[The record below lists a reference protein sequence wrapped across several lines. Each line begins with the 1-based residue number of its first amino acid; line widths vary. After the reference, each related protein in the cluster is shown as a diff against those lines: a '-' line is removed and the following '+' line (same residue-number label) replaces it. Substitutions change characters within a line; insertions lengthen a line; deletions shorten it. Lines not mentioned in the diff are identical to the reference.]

1 MTFTFLREDV
11 DFVYYAFT
19 NVGGNVMVMT
29 PGYADQRSNYL
40 DYVQY
45 YDGKPLEV
53 GRMIAILFEQ
63 QEPPAQYAVVGL
75 ITEIKARNR
84 PERLKKAD
92 QATQATPEFAREV
105 ILSKCNA
112 HTYEVALL
120 RGLALEFFA
129 AGPCATILHKY
140 PGIQMYELASR
151 RAPHQVRVFDVFAL
165 GQTKPAKEL
174 LAVAH
179 TPSSRRPRG
188 LGIHCMPDTA
198 TAMIPARKAAL
209 QSLLTTLLR
218 RFLTPSHQK
227 MNLPHDDWFREA
239 ALPIVADSDGHVLA
253 TVCAMAFAIATGK
266 LDLSIQSLFG
276 AGKSRAAAIL
286 IAGLLAL
293 DPERRLRYQLIC
305 KENTGTK
312 SFIEVLIYLRLPAD
326 VFQRVGRLISDG
338 EANKPGQSTSKDL
351 PHTVRQ
357 KRMPECDLLVMT
369 GGTHTSD
376 RTSHWPKLEEWQRNL
391 AFTVVD
397 EAQQFGTDREVTAIA
412 MLPPTSFILWTG
424 DAQQTPGGIAK
435 GDTQYAR
442 SRQQLMSRRH
452 ALGCPQTELTP
463 HKLHTALLTHLADV
477 DLPCVP
483 EFQEMFASANANPG
497 PIWIT
502 DVEPHQTKARQQLQ
516 HLFPDQELSWREATV
531 DEHQNHPMTDDP
543 QLLAS
548 NINPTSIVCFA
559 YICMSLETNPEW
571 LPAIQAKSNV
581 DTAGSEGAFAWG
593 LMLPTSTRTAG
604 VTYTSIVGVRYDMLC
619 ELPNDEWKI
628 GTHTLGGIDGLVG
641 GFQFVHWYKPQKYY
655 QYSRNC
661 DLLAVIEPLLQALR
675 STHAEGSLLIMSA
688 CNDDRDSMRKW
699 DLAHDKLVAI
709 NSVASSAGST
719 ATMAVLVQSATGHL
733 NGRPSY
739 PFDQEEC
746 YARATV
752 AATRSQSLTV
762 IMSQIDMMGIMGMI
776 QVLAARAHPIQEV
789 YQATSNWAMPELC
802 AGETQLEQS
811 DKEIASWRLNHAGH
825 WQEQTE
831 PPLAI
836 FYMETKIGRGSAD
849 MRPARLRLILAH
861 AVEVRGAESWL
872 GPLKDFRDTNQP
884 YPWTPRQKYG
894 KHVVMGICS

>member
-1 MTFTFLREDV
+1 
-11 DFVYYAFT
+11 
-19 NVGGNVMVMT
+19 
-29 PGYADQRSNYL
+29 
-40 DYVQY
+40 
-45 YDGKPLEV
+45 
-53 GRMIAILFEQ
+53 
-63 QEPPAQYAVVGL
+63 
-75 ITEIKARNR
+75 
-84 PERLKKAD
+84 
-92 QATQATPEFAREV
+92 
-105 ILSKCNA
+105 
-112 HTYEVALL
+112 
-120 RGLALEFFA
+120 
-129 AGPCATILHKY
+129 
-140 PGIQMYELASR
+140 
-151 RAPHQVRVFDVFAL
+151 
-165 GQTKPAKEL
+165 
-174 LAVAH
+174 
-179 TPSSRRPRG
+179 
-188 LGIHCMPDTA
+188 
-198 TAMIPARKAAL
+198 
-209 QSLLTTLLR
+209 
-218 RFLTPSHQK
+218 
-227 MNLPHDDWFREA
+227 
-239 ALPIVADSDGHVLA
+239 
-253 TVCAMAFAIATGK
+253 
-266 LDLSIQSLFG
+266 
-276 AGKSRAAAIL
+276 
-286 IAGLLAL
+286 
-293 DPERRLRYQLIC
+293 
-305 KENTGTK
+305 
-312 SFIEVLIYLRLPAD
+312 
-326 VFQRVGRLISDG
+326 
-338 EANKPGQSTSKDL
+338 
-351 PHTVRQ
+351 
-357 KRMPECDLLVMT
+357 MT

-452 ALGCPQTELTP
+452 ALRCPQTELTP

-497 PIWIT
+497 PIWIA
-502 DVEPHQTKARQQLQ
+502 DVEPSQAKVRQQLQ
-516 HLFPDQELSWREATV
+516 HLFPDQDLSWREATV
-531 DEHQNHPMTDDP
+531 DEHQKHPMTDDP
-543 QLLAS
+543 QLLES

-559 YICMSLETNPEW
+559 YICLSLETTPEW

-581 DTAGSEGAFAWG
+581 DTAGSQGAFAWG

-619 ELPNDEWKI
+619 ELLQNGEWKI

-641 GFQFVHWYKPQKYY
+641 GFQFVQWYKPQKYY

-661 DLLAVIEPLLQALR
+661 DLFAVIEPLLRKLR
-675 STHAEGSLLIMSA
+675 STHADGSLLVMSA
-688 CNDDRDSMRKW
+688 NNDDRDSMRKW
-699 DLAHDKLVAI
+699 DLAHDELVAF

-733 NGRPSY
+733 NGWH

-762 IMSQIDMMGIMGMI
+762 IVSPIDMMGIMGMI

-789 YQATSNWAMPELC
+789 FQANSNWTMPELC

-811 DKEIASWRLNHAGH
+811 DKEIASWRLNYAGH

-836 FYMETKIGRGSAD
+836 FYMETKIGGRSED
-849 MRPARLRLILAH
+849 MRPVRLRLILVH

-872 GPLKDFRDTNQP
+872 GPLKNIRDTNQA
-884 YPWTPRQKYG
+884 YPWMPRQNTESLLLWAFAADGDSRPFLWLGPKSTDDANTMVLRHWLIN
-894 KHVVMGICS
+894 KVAPTFPLPGIFFFDAWRIHPGLEIPIQLSAGLTDCCWSQAWRRDATRAGGPRY